1 MNNFTT
7 TIADFHSKVEKLTR
21 SVLFHV
27 MHHVA
32 QFLLTDQD
40 KALFVTSCDLLARDL
55 GCFPVFWPLLRRGG
69 PRLALRVLLGPLTPA
84 HYRLAGRDAWRGENC
99 FQNRLPTSLVYRC
112 FNICLYVLPNE
123 IFIGDIPD

>member
-1 MNNFTT
+1 MQ
-7 TIADFHSKVEKLTR
+7 
-21 SVLFHV
+21 
-27 MHHVA
+27 HVA

-123 IFIGDIPD
+123 IFRRHPRLVTVFFYILKTPSPLGCCY